1 VGEGRG
7 ITMTGNEDNYI
18 ALMACILSNKS
29 ADAAIKSIFN
39 SRDGSENMGRPLAP
53 INQDTVSMAEM
64 QKTMTYKQVGEQ
76 FGLSAGA
83 VFVRIKRY
91 KLRMLGVPSS

>member
-1 VGEGRG
+1 METR
-7 ITMTGNEDNYI
+7 NNYI
-18 ALMACILSNKS
+18 ALLGCILSHRT
-29 ADAAIKSIFN
+29 ADAAIKSVFN
-39 SRDGSENMGRPLAP
+39 SRDGSENMGRPLEP

-64 QKTMTYKQVGEQ
+64 QKTMTYEQVGEQ

-91 KLRMLGVPSS
+91 KLRMLGGASL